1 MLWKNEI
8 RQRKTSSRTLHIL
21 YPQRLYEI
29 KILLGRRGKKICLDK
44 DFTNL
49 REVSDLEL

>member
-1 MLWKNEI
+1 MKLDREKLVQELC
-8 RQRKTSSRTLHIL
+8 TSFTHR
-21 YPQRLYEI
+21 EI
-29 KILLGRRGKKICLDK
+29 KILLGKRGKKICLDK